1 MPDTKGFLR
10 HGRTEIP
17 ARPVDE
23 RVRDYDE
30 VVESPSPI
38 QIVSQATRCMNCGV
52 PFCHSNHGCP
62 LGNRIPVWND
72 LMCRGKLEAA
82 LEHLHATNNLP
93 EITGRVCPALCETA
107 CVLGITEDPV
117 AIKMIEYA
125 IIDQAWEAGLVR
137 PKVPTSRT
145 GRKVAVIG
153 SGPSG
158 LAAAAQ
164 LNQAGHLVTVFERSD
179 RPGGLLTYGIPNFKL
194 ARNAVARRIDL
205 LAAEGVTFRANCRV
219 GFDLPV
225 DELRREFDA
234 VVVCVGSTVARELE
248 IPGRTLE
255 GIYRAMDYLTRQN
268 RVVAGD
274 PIVQDEPMSAKG
286 KRVVVLGGGDT
297 GADCIG
303 TAVRQGAVSVTQ
315 LEILPKP
322 PIDRLAAAPWPYFP
336 RMFKTSSS
344 HEEAEAIAKGER
356 LWQRSTKQFLGNEA
370 GRVSGLEIVSV
381 EWEYDATGR
390 PRMVEVA
397 GSEVVLPAELVL
409 LALGFVHPEHGGLL
423 DQLGVDLDER
433 GLVRTDER
441 KMTSVEGVFAAGDTR
456 RGQSLVVWA
465 IAEGRD
471 VAYDVDEWLMGWSA
485 LPRSTAR

>member
-1 MPDTKGFLR
+1 MPDPKAFLR
-10 HGRTEIP
+10 HSRIEIP
-17 ARPVDE
+17 ARPVDD
-23 RVRDYDE
+23 RVRDYEE
-30 VVESPSPI
+30 VVESPSPL

-107 CVLGITEDPV
+107 CVLGINEDPV
-117 AIKMIEYA
+117 AIKMIEYS
-125 IIDQAWEAGLVR
+125 IIDQAWEAGLGR
-137 PKVPTSRT
+137 PNIPAFRT
-145 GRKVAVIG
+145 GKRVAVVG

-158 LAAAAQ
+158 LSAAAQ
-164 LNQAGHLVTVFERSD
+164 LNQAGHTVVVFERSD

-194 ARNAVARRIDL
+194 ARNAVGRRIDL
-205 LAAEGVTFRANCRV
+205 LTEEGVTFAVNSDVGHDVPVEDLRA
-219 GFDLPV
+219 
-225 DELRREFDA
+225 EFDA
-234 VVVCVGSTVARELE
+234 IVLCGGSTVARELE
-248 IPGRTLE
+248 IPGRTLG
-255 GIYRAMDYLTRQN
+255 GIYRAMDFLTRQN

-274 PIVQDEPMSAKG
+274 PVIQDEPMSAKG
-286 KRVVVLGGGDT
+286 KHVVVLGGGDT

-322 PIDRLAAAPWPYFP
+322 PTDRLVAAPWPYFP
-336 RMFKTSSS
+336 RMYKTSSS
-344 HEEAEAIAKGER
+344 HEEAEAIANGQR
-356 LWQRSTKQFLGNEA
+356 LWQRSTKAFLGNDE
-370 GRVSGLEIVSV
+370 GRVRGLEVVSV

-390 PRMVEVA
+390 PRIVEVA
-397 GSEVVLPAELVL
+397 GSVVEMPAQLVL

-423 DQLGVDLDER
+423 DQLGVDIDER

-471 VAYDVDEWLMGWSA
+471 VAHDVDEWLMGWSA
-485 LPRSTAR
+485 LPRSTPR